1 MLIRV
6 KEKLIYLFS
15 IFLFLTFTSNAF
27 SEDVKLENDIVLKK
41 SVNFENTF
49 IEYRKIYENENI
61 PIDIQYNLNENDI
74 DWTITYFDPD
84 ISIVFQHD
92 ESNIFVTLSKDI
104 KLIGD
109 INTIIRIPKNITN
122 IFFDPKK
129 HEYIEQSRSYSTTN
143 DFEESY
149 SLGNRAWTFSL
160 LGAQDYRVAQNA
172 FTTSDKKFRAEK
184 IKYFDGILGN
194 SSSSGEYVIN
204 GDNTDLKS
212 SVGEIFHGKLNLEA
226 FKGVVIL
233 KFKTT
238 LPKINGNKILRD
250 VDDQSFISATYQS
263 YQNFRTIM
271 ATKGYLLKATQEK
284 PTYIEITQK
293 FLNNERPS
301 NDGQIKFKR
310 SSTSSIES
318 KSTIKV
324 TDAVQRYQIND
335 LSKDELSKYSLDVE
349 YSGYYGVITNSKF
362 IETETEKILKV
373 DIDIR
378 KNLNINENSVIISK
392 ISELST
398 YLHTD
403 LFTQKHFET
412 IKMLSDIVDN
422 KYAENDKTNNM
433 DYDKSKLSTALNL
446 SKILNETKN
455 YKGLKDKISE
465 INKSTDFPNQ
475 SKVYYGQ
482 FTINK
487 LNDINNDIRKLS
499 KFRSDNTNKTEITDT
514 DNYYV
519 ILKNL
524 KDKSS
529 YFNSSDTDK
538 NKINGYLAELENNTY
553 YSTPQNTLTETTDK
567 LYFTDYPKLKGKILD
582 IEYLIKE
589 LSGKDTDLSNL
600 QNLIRAAED
609 TSIQELLNNTNIPQE
624 LKEKLKNELN
634 LSKKYIKANVS
645 QGTVEISPST
655 KDGQESNTYISQKL
669 ANRTASNLNTAIEAL
684 KLAAINLEKEK
695 YKEEIKKLDLSK
707 EDLDKFLS
715 GIDSATDK
723 EELNNIL
730 EEAKRA
736 SELKIEKDKYK
747 KIIDEKQYLTS
758 AQKTIFK
765 NLIDKVVDK
774 ERLDSVL
781 SRATSVDDAMKSLRE
796 EVTKKTIKDTSK
808 YTEADQTK
816 KSNYDTKLEIAE
828 KMIDDKYDDVTTSII
843 STAMS
848 ELLNARVELN
858 GDTLLTNKKLEIT
871 TEISKFNNLNDK
883 QKEKALE
890 DIKNAITILSLDN
903 IKENYKQLDASMG
916 TLISQVSKDL
926 IEVKGK
932 PKYELASIETKTD
945 YDNALIEAK
954 KVSEK
959 LGELADKAKVD
970 DLYNKLKQA
979 FDALNGEI
987 KLLENKN
994 QVEKEIDSLLNI
1006 NNKQKEDIKSKIN
1019 LATTLEEIEKIKE
1032 NSKNLDTVMK
1042 EIKDLVNSQN
1052 NTKNETKY
1060 TNASETFKKEYDK
1073 QKDLA
1078 DKLIIKET
1086 GENKSLDEVKS
1097 LKNSLTN
1104 AYNNLDGD
1112 KQLDQVKETAKSQI
1126 DSMLNL
1132 NDKQKEALKSEI
1144 EKVSDKNSIQA
1155 VLDKAKELDDAMK
1168 ELKEETSKY
1177 LPLTKDVKYL
1187 EEDAEK
1193 KKNYTD
1199 NFVKA
1204 DAVVKSNGE
1213 NKTVDEIKKLTQDLK
1228 TIRESLEGDKKLAD
1242 AKQNA
1247 ITELEAKT
1255 NLNNS
1260 QKENYKNKI
1269 NFANSIASVNTIKSE
1284 FSELD
1289 TAMSELKA
1297 EKEKAEQVKNESK
1310 YINSESELKDKLN
1323 AELGKATGIV
1333 DSNGANADKTQ
1344 VDAIKN
1350 TLKAAIE
1357 ALNGDTKLKEAKD
1370 NAKLNLDNLNKLQKQ
1385 DIDSKMDSAKTID
1398 EVTKLKNEAIILN
1411 NAMADLKQ
1419 LEKSSDSI
1427 KQTDNY
1433 KYASEDKKKAYD
1445 EALEAVKKVTV
1456 FETGELKDIL
1466 EVNELKSK
1474 LELAE
1479 RLLNGDLNIK
1489 EKDSKKDRAITEV
1502 SSYLNLNNN
1511 QKIKAIEIIK
1521 SSDSDDKIDKAL
1533 LETRELDLAMEKL
1546 INEENEFKKVESS
1559 PKYKYATNDKKETY
1573 LKEYSNTLK
1582 VTNKISGQDLD
1593 KDKVLE
1599 QLNKLSE
1606 ARKALDGDGQLNE
1619 KKKELLAKIK
1629 SYQNLNNA
1637 QKLYYESEI
1646 DKANDFEELDRIDN
1660 KSQSL
1665 DIVMGNL
1672 KNLVENSSKIKQ
1684 DERYKES
1691 LEEVKKQYEE
1701 YIEMATMIVD
1711 KEKGILKG
1719 LADVQDLISN
1729 IEKYEKLVLIKK
1741 IKLDEYDE
1749 ILDALNY
1756 RDVSIVNKFNDNFY
1770 FDVYLNKSFTTLI
1783 GSVLKNDRLYALDLF
1798 MGGQL
1803 GFNIDVTKNIKVG
1816 GFLEYMNKGLNH
1828 ISLGANVKGNIDN
1841 IHSILGFARYRLALG
1856 KTIESKEKLLNHNFD
1871 VYVRYNANIKKGD
1884 ITLMPKIGLYLSYL
1898 DKVRLDTN
1906 VELKSRLMAIT
1917 DIGAELSYQNGP
1929 NRVYVEEFI
1938 KFTLNDKFV
1947 VYQTNLQN
1955 NIHVKD
1961 YQLFE
1966 FISRIGWEYTV
1977 NNYKFGLNTEINHN
1991 GNFKMGVSNSYNW

>member
-1 MLIRV
+1 MLIKIRKRV
-6 KEKLIYLFS
+6 IFLFS
-15 IFLFLTFTSNAF
+15 IFLFLICTNITF
-27 SEDVKLENDIVLKK
+27 SEDMKLESNIVLKK

-49 IEYRKIYENENI
+49 KEYRKIYSDEKF
-61 PIDIQYNLNENDI
+61 PINIQYSLNENDI
-74 DWTITYFDPD
+74 DWTVTYFDPD

-109 INTIIRIPKNITN
+109 INTIIRIPKDILNIT
-122 IFFDPKK
+122 FDPQR
-129 HEYIEQSRSYSTTN
+129 HEYIEQIKNYNTVS

-149 SLGNRAWTFSL
+149 TLGSRAWTFSL
-160 LGAQDYRVAQNA
+160 LGAQDYKIAQNA
-172 FTTSDKKFRAEK
+172 FNVSDKRFRAER

-194 SSSSGEYVIN
+194 SSSSGEYVII
-204 GDNTDLKS
+204 GDNTDLRS
-212 SVGEIFHGKLNLEA
+212 SVGEIFYGKLNLEA

-238 LPKINGNKILRD
+238 LPKISGSKILRD
-250 VDDQSFISATYQS
+250 VDDQSFVSATYQS
-263 YQNFRTIM
+263 YQNFRTVM
-271 ATKGYLLKATQEK
+271 ATQGYILKATQEK

-293 FLNNERPS
+293 FLNNERPLS
-301 NDGQIKFKR
+301 DGQIKFKR
-310 SSTSSIES
+310 SSSSSIES
-318 KSTIKV
+318 KSIIKV
-324 TDAVQRYQIND
+324 TDATQRYQINN
-335 LSKDELSKYSLDVE
+335 LNKDELSKYLLDVE
-349 YSGYYGVITNSKF
+349 YKGYHGVITNSKF
-362 IETETEKILKV
+362 VETETENILKV
-373 DIDIR
+373 NIDIR
-378 KNLNINENSVIISK
+378 KNLNVNDDAVIISK

-403 LFTQKHFET
+403 LFTEKHFEV
-412 IKMLSDIVDN
+412 IKMLSNIGDN

-433 DYDKSKLSTALNL
+433 DYDKSKLAASLNL
-446 SKILNETKN
+446 AKILNETKK
-455 YKGLKDKISE
+455 YKVLKDKISE

-482 FTINK
+482 FTVNK
-487 LNDINNDIRKLS
+487 LIEINNDIRKLS
-499 KFRSDNTNKTEITDT
+499 KFRSDNTNKIEITDT

-538 NKINGYLAELENNTY
+538 EKINRYLLELENNTY
-553 YSTPQNTLTETTDK
+553 YSTPQNTLNEATDK
-567 LYFTDYPKLKGKILD
+567 LYFTDYPQLKGKILD

-589 LSGKDTDLSNL
+589 LSGKNTDLTNL

-609 TSIQELLNNTNIPQE
+609 TSVQELLNNPNISQE

-655 KDGQESNTYISQKL
+655 KNGQESNTYISQKL
-669 ANRTASNLNTAIEAL
+669 ADKTASNLNAAIEAL
-684 KLAAINLEKEK
+684 KLSAINLEKEK

-758 AQKTIFK
+758 AQKIIFK
-765 NLIDKVVDK
+765 NLIDKVLDK
-774 ERLDSVL
+774 ERLDLVL
-781 SRATSVDDAMKSLRE
+781 SRATSVDDSMKSLRE
-796 EVTKKTIKDTSK
+796 EIKQKTVKNTAK
-808 YTEADQTK
+808 YTEADQNK
-816 KSNYDTKLEIAE
+816 KSTYDIKLDIAE
-828 KMIDDKYDDVTTSII
+828 KIIDDKYDGVTTSTI
-843 STAMS
+843 STSMS
-848 ELLNARVELN
+848 ELLNARLDLN
-858 GDTLLTNKKLEIT
+858 GDVLLSNKKLEIT

-890 DIKNAITILSLDN
+890 EIKNSTTISNLEN
-903 IKENYKQLDASMG
+903 IKEKYKQLDISMG

-926 IEVKGK
+926 TEVKGK
-932 PKYELASIETKTD
+932 SKYELATTETKTV

-979 FDALNGEI
+979 FDSLNGDN
-987 KLLENKN
+987 KLLEAKK
-994 QVEKEIDSLLNI
+994 QAESEIDSLLNI

-1019 LATTLEEIEKIKE
+1019 LVITLEEISKLKE
-1032 NSKNLDTVMK
+1032 NSKNLDNVMK
-1042 EIKDLVNSQN
+1042 EIKDLVNSKS

-1097 LKNSLTN
+1097 LKNSLIN

-1112 KQLDQVKETAKSQI
+1112 KQLDQVKDTAKSQI
-1126 DSMLNL
+1126 DSMSNL
-1132 NDKQKEALKSEI
+1132 NDKQKEVLKTEI
-1144 EKVSDKNSIQA
+1144 GNVNDKNSIQSI
-1155 VLDKAKELDDAMK
+1155 LDKAKELDDAMK
-1168 ELKEETSKY
+1168 ALKDEMNNYKIVQNTINYKEADNKEEYKNKIIEGSEVIKNNVENKTLDEVKKLTEELKNKRESLNGEQR
-1177 LPLTKDVKYL
+1177 LA
-1187 EEDAEK
+1187 EEK
-1193 KKNYTD
+1193 KK
-1199 NFVKA
+1199 
-1204 DAVVKSNGE
+1204 
-1213 NKTVDEIKKLTQDLK
+1213 
-1228 TIRESLEGDKKLAD
+1228 
-1242 AKQNA
+1242 A
-1247 ITELEAKT
+1247 INELETKT

-1260 QKENYKNKI
+1260 QKEYYKNKI
-1269 NFANSIASVNTIKSE
+1269 NSSNSIESVNSIKPE

-1289 TAMSELKA
+1289 KSMSELKA
-1297 EKEKAEQVKNESK
+1297 EKERADKVKPESK
-1310 YINSESELKDKLN
+1310 YINSEQELKDKLN
-1323 AELGKATGIV
+1323 SELGKATGIV
-1333 DSNGANADKTQ
+1333 GTNGANADKTQ
-1344 VDAIKN
+1344 VELIKN
-1350 TLKAAIE
+1350 TLKAAID
-1357 ALNGDTKLKEAKD
+1357 ALNGDSKLKEAKD

-1385 DIDSKMDSAKTID
+1385 YIDDEIDSKKTID
-1398 EVTKLKNEAIILN
+1398 EVMKLRNEAIILN
-1411 NAMADLKQ
+1411 NVMADLKQ
-1419 LEKSSDSI
+1419 VEKSSDST

-1456 FETGELKDIL
+1456 FETGELKNSL

-1559 PKYKYATNDKKETY
+1559 PKYKYATNNKKETY

-1672 KNLVENSSKIKQ
+1672 KNLVDNSSKIKQ

-1691 LEEVKKQYEE
+1691 LEEVRKQYEE

-1783 GSVLKNDRLYALDLF
+1783 GSILKNDRLYALDLF

-1828 ISLGANVKGNIDN
+1828 ISLGANVKGNIDD
-1841 IHSILGFARYRLALG
+1841 IHSILGFARYRLALS
-1856 KTIESKEKLLNHNFD
+1856 KSIESKEKLLNHNFD

-1929 NRVYVEEFI
+1929 NRVYVEELI